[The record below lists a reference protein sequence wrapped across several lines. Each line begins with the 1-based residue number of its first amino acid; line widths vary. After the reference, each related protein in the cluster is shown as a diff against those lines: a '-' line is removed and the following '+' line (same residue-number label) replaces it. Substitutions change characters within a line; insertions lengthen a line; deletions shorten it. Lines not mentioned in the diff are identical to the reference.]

1 MVMMTYCDPNYCLVA
16 KSCPA
21 LLRPYGLQP
30 TRFLCPWDFPGK
42 NTGVGCHFLLQGI
55 DPGIEPRSLLWLLHC
70 RQILYHLATR
80 ETSDLIMRSK
90 GYGLQAQARTR
101 LPGLRSQSITTGEMP
116 GANLSLSPRLWI
128 KQAHPCRG
136 FVRINCANAWKVP
149 TMYQDLS

>member
-1 MVMMTYCDPNYCLVA
+1 MPGPKYTNTWVTWPFLYLRLSQCSEGERSISNFNAVCMVMMTYCDPNYCLVA

-101 LPGLRSQSITTGEMP
+101 LPGLRSQ
-116 GANLSLSPRLWI
+116 RLLL
-128 KQAHPCRG
+128 
-136 FVRINCANAWKVP
+136 
-149 TMYQDLS
+149 TE